1 MSGVQCE
8 VAASDRNCSVHVGL
22 PLFQSLSSARLIP
35 EWLAPFRAPVIP
47 SPTAHSR
54 HRLGRSSRHLLT
66 LPHGLGWSQPECRV
80 VLSVCVPWEGLCED
94 VRSVLLGGNSLQG
107 DGAEL

>member
-1 MSGVQCE
+1 M
-8 VAASDRNCSVHVGL
+8 
-22 PLFQSLSSARLIP
+22 LFGQLALSSRYIKSFLRRCS
-35 EWLAPFRAPVIP
+35 LM
-47 SPTAHSR
+47 T
-54 HRLGRSSRHLLT
+54 RLGRSSRHLLT